1 MSDPGPRGPCHICV
15 SCHLSAWLVGV
26 VSAPRLRPVSHVKQ
40 NQQQPKVAFRHR
52 QHSLRARGGGHSRES
67 NTHDTGGGALREH
80 FLERLFF
87 GRGAS
92 CEHGRAEG
100 GWRGRGGARVCSRR
114 PFRPHEPHTNPT
126 AARVTS
132 SHSRAALSHLIRLAI
147 LCVRPRSQDD
157 GSFFLDVTL
166 IGRGGTDACTGLTGV
181 DPRARSI
188 PSRGSRLER
197 RKTRCRLGPCPFL
210 STDLKLGTG
219 RVPRGT
225 LPGSPKYLFLLGSYS
240 TGGTGGLL
248 MGKVL
253 MTSDS

>member
-1 MSDPGPRGPCHICV
+1 MTDPGPRGPRHICV
-15 SCHLSAWLVGV
+15 SCQLSAWLVGV

-67 NTHDTGGGALREH
+67 NTHDTGGALREH
-80 FLERLFF
+80 FLERLLF

-114 PFRPHEPHTNPT
+114 PFRPHEPHTHRRP
-126 AARVTS
+126 RDEQPLKS
-132 SHSRAALSHLIRLAI
+132 SSLPYDSFGPPLRT
-147 LCVRPRSQDD
+147 PRSQDD
-157 GSFFLDVTL
+157 SSFFLDVTL
-166 IGRGGTDACTGLTGV
+166 IGRGGTAACTGVTGV

-197 RKTRCRLGPCPFL
+197 RKTMCRLGPGPL
-210 STDLKLGTG
+210 STW
-219 RVPRGT
+219 
-225 LPGSPKYLFLLGSYS
+225 
-240 TGGTGGLL
+240 
-248 MGKVL
+248 
-253 MTSDS
+253 